1 MYTDYL
7 VSSNLFPRAQ
17 KTSLKPQSR
26 RAISSLQVTLRWWA
40 GIAFPLLFIATGW
53 CLLPYPGLHN
63 DEVLFVGP
71 QFHLHGAVQF
81 EATIFNHSMPL
92 MLMTYLGTLKTW
104 LYAPILALFD
114 PSYLSVRMPVILL
127 GGLTVW
133 LLMRLVERIH
143 GRRAAWIA
151 GLLLATDTL
160 FVLTTCFD
168 WGPVALQHFLL
179 VAGLL
184 LVLKFAVSGRALALF
199 CGFFCFGLGMWDKAL
214 FIWMLGGIVVATV
227 VVFHREMWTR
237 LTWKNTGLAA
247 AGFCLGALPLLA
259 YNAASGFA
267 TFRSNA
273 SFGFTD
279 ISPKVGVLRDN
290 WSGKSLFGFLVN
302 KTSADNPREAQ
313 GPAEHF
319 SFKVNSIFGE
329 HRSNRL
335 EGAFLIALLLTP
347 VLWFTRARRPL
358 TFCLIALAA
367 AWFQMAI
374 TKDAGFSA
382 HHVVLLW
389 PIPHIFLAVAFAEAS
404 LRLRP
409 VRGFQKIGE
418 WVLVAAML
426 YLAAENLLLTNQY
439 FYQMA
444 RYGPSSHWTDAIYE
458 LSRSVGELKPARLVL
473 DDWGMLNQLLL
484 LHRGQLSL
492 DYVGDQ
498 LPLDRGRLEQGLWV
512 GHTTPYEE
520 FRGVNDRVDKAT
532 GAAGFSKETMKV
544 ISDRNGRPVFEIFRF
559 AHVP

>member
-7 VSSNLFPRAQ
+7 ARSNLFPRAQ
-17 KTSLKPQSR
+17 EISLKPQSR
-26 RAISSLQVTLRWWA
+26 RAISSRQVTLRWWA
-40 GIAFPLLFIATGW
+40 GIAFPLLFIGAG
-53 CLLPYPGLHN
+53 CCFLPYPGLHN
-63 DEVLFVGP
+63 DEVLFVTS
-71 QFHLHGAVQF
+71 QFHLPGAVQF
-81 EATIFNHSMPL
+81 EATLFNHSIPL
-92 MLMTYLGTLKTW
+92 MLMTYLGTLKAW
-104 LYAPILALFD
+104 LYAPVLALFE
-114 PSYLSVRMPVILL
+114 PSYLSVRLPVLLL

-133 LLMRLVERIH
+133 LVIQLVETMH

-184 LVLKFAVSGRALALF
+184 LVAKFAASDRALALF

-214 FIWMLGGIVVATV
+214 FIWMLGGILVAAV
-227 VVFHREMWTR
+227 VVFHREVWTR
-237 LTWKNTGLAA
+237 LTWKNVSVAA

-259 YNAASGFA
+259 YNASSSFA

-273 SFGFTD
+273 SFAFTD

-347 VLWFTRARRPL
+347 ALWFTPARKPL
-358 TFCLIALAA
+358 AFCLIALAV

-404 LRLRP
+404 LRLR
-409 VRGFQKIGE
+409 KIGE
-418 WVLVAAML
+418 WVLLAATL
-426 YLAAENLLLTNQY
+426 YLAAGNLLLTNQY

-458 LSRSVGELKPARLVL
+458 LSRSVGELRLARLVI

-484 LHRGQLSL
+484 LHRGQLPL
-492 DYVGDQ
+492 DYVGDKF
-498 LPLDRGRLEQGLWV
+498 LVDRGRLEQGLWV

-520 FRGVNDRVDKAT
+520 FRGVNDRVDKAA
-532 GAAGFSKETMKV
+532 GAAGFRKEIIKV